1 VIFIFWGVIALVFAG
16 VHLLRHKEPRNRETV
31 LEWLLTYWLMIALG
45 LSGIVGGLYHIFDG
59 VQIAEEIGFTR
70 GDGGFQF
77 ENAMGDIAI
86 GTVCFL
92 SRFIR
97 NEWWWGAALLAAT
110 ISLWGDGYGHI
121 YQAIEYDNHD
131 VDNTGP
137 VLYTDFLYP
146 LIGVV
151 LYALWWRARG
161 GRGVAR
167 AAGT

>member
-1 VIFIFWGVIALVFAG
+1 VIFLFWGVVALAFAG
-16 VHLLRHKEPRNRETV
+16 VHILRHKEPRTRENVT
-31 LEWLLTYWLMIALG
+31 EWLLVYWLMIAIGLG
-45 LSGIVGGLYHIFDG
+45 GIVGGLYHVFDG
-59 VQIAEEIGFTR
+59 KQIAEEIGFTR

-86 GTVCFL
+86 GVAAFL

-97 NEWWWGAALLAAT
+97 DPMYWLAILIVAT

-131 VDNTGP
+131 PDNTGI

-146 LIGVV
+146 LIGIV
-151 LYALWWRARG
+151 LYALWWRARRLTLRPAPG
-161 GRGVAR
+161 G
-167 AAGT
+167 